1 MKKVARIV
9 KGGLGNMVTWWRHP
23 ITNAVSEGLNSEI
36 QSIRSAARGFH
47 SSASY
52 RIWILSSSAE
62 SFTSNQRSFTQIDE
76 EPFSVRTRQR
86 KSASSSARAPCPHL
100 AQGQNHGSLPAS
112 RSVISTGA
120 AGQASS
126 PTIWCGPRKSKTA
139 RSAQPLPN
147 SFTAMWSS
155 AVSGSSRL
163 RHSSATGRYGR

>member
-9 KGGLGNMVTWWRHP
+9 KGVLGNMVTWWRHP

-76 EPFSVRTRQR
+76 EPFSVRTRHR

-120 AGQASS
+120 ALPNLRWNSSARRSGSTSISRYTALRSPAS
-126 PTIWCGPRKSKTA
+126 
-139 RSAQPLPN
+139 RSAPIC
-147 SFTAMWSS
+147 AI
-155 AVSGSSRL
+155 
-163 RHSSATGRYGR
+163 